1 MSKPENNIAVNDVSY
16 NVPWNNFKVDFS
28 TELIGSILCQMQEG
42 DIEKALKYN
51 GINLKEIK
59 FNNNVIC

>member
-1 MSKPENNIAVNDVSY
+1 M
-16 NVPWNNFKVDFS
+16 
-28 TELIGSILCQMQEG
+28 ELIGAILCQMQEA

-51 GINLKEIK
+51 GIYLKEIK

>member
-1 MSKPENNIAVNDVSY
+1 MNLRHQ
-16 NVPWNNFKVDFS
+16 S
-28 TELIGSILCQMQEG
+28 TPQNQMQEN

-51 GINLKEIK
+51 GIHLKEIK